1 MRIILTILTACLLA
15 LPAAAQHDHGSHDES
30 GQKPAKGDKAKLV
43 MPTEF
48 GAQTTCPIS
57 GEELEDRETY
67 LEYEGHR
74 IYVCCKKCKRK
85 AKAKPEQVAMEMF
98 VQGILL
104 ENLQTMDPVSGEELE
119 TKEHFHQIYNKRIYV
134 NDAKD
139 LEKVS
144 ADPARYLDILGGRTA
159 QEKCAVRGGDLD
171 PDADFVI
178 EGMTVGQCC
187 PGCEKKWFAE
197 PSAFFAKMEEAK
209 VVLEP
214 ATMICPL
221 MPGMDGSK
229 AYPVTLGAKRYYLC
243 SEKAAVMFVRDTGK
257 YLPKWYAAQ
266 AKATGMAPAS
276 GGGHGHH

>member
-15 LPAAAQHDHGSHDES
+15 LPAAAQHDDGH
-30 GQKPAKGDKAKLV
+30 GQKPAKSGKAKLV

-48 GAQTTCPIS
+48 GPQTSCPIS
-57 GEELEDRETY
+57 GEELEDRDTY
-67 LEYEGHR
+67 IDYEGHR

-98 VQGILL
+98 VKGILL

-119 TKEHFHQIYNKRIYV
+119 NREHFHQVYNKRIFV

-139 LEKVS
+139 LEKV
-144 ADPARYLDILGGRTA
+144 AAEPAKYLDILGGRGA
-159 QEKCAVRGGDLD
+159 QEKCAIRGGDLD

-197 PSAFFAKMEEAK
+197 PETYFTKMVDAK

-243 SEKAAVMFVRDTGK
+243 SEKAAVMFVRDPGK

-266 AKATGMAPAS
+266 DKAVEAAPSS
-276 GGGHGHH
+276 GRGHGHH